1 MPVRHPANLMQSWMH
16 YQCRLF
22 NESLKENRIKNINRH
37 KLLSLSALKQSSIS
51 LEGDLIKIAQK
62 EIILHQEDE
71 EENLMRFVSHL
82 KSVGNIGVETK
93 SMELS
98 LFFPHILKLKKY
110 YSEGKYVKVVP
121 PTSTKRDIHYF
132 DIENITPRS
141 FRHFEANI
149 GKDFVESF
157 KGIRENT
164 STPTSTIRGKNMPKF
179 VDLLLKY
186 SPNEFEIFNMAYS

>member
-1 MPVRHPANLMQSWMH
+1 MDALS
-16 YQCRLF
+16 CRLF
-22 NESLKENRIKNINRH
+22 NEALKKNRIKNIKRH

-82 KSVGNIGVETK
+82 KSVGNAGVETK

-98 LFFPHILKLKKY
+98 LFFPHIFKLRKY
-110 YSEGKYVKVVP
+110 YSEGRYVRVVP

-157 KGIRENT
+157 KEIRENT
-164 STPTSTIRGKNMPKF
+164 STPTSAIRAKNMPKF